1 MEGTNVP
8 INSDIIELFIKTLH
22 IFDNINIASKLYI
35 IKVSSKSD
43 MAIVWIDIWDSQNSL
58 TAKKLIN

>member
-1 MEGTNVP
+1 MP
-8 INSDIIELFIKTLH
+8 INSDIMELFIKTLH
-22 IFDNINIASKLYI
+22 IFDNINIASRFYI

-58 TAKKLIN
+58 TAKNLIN